1 MQIMKPSP
9 ATRDARAFG
18 AVIWLGVMFVSQAA
32 DAQSCTQLSGA
43 PYCGTQRA
51 HTIVGNQVIFPEGP
65 PGRRIGNYI
74 ELQVD
79 GKTRLAAGLPPAHG
93 RAPPEGA
100 RPAGQ
105 LIPLDR
111 GRDFGAF
118 SFPSGS
124 AGKLSGRP

>member
-1 MQIMKPSP
+1 MGHAVPKWESWVG
-9 ATRDARAFG
+9 RAVV
-18 AVIWLGVMFVSQAA
+18 ALTVLSVSHSAS
-32 DAQSCTQLSGA
+32 AQSCTVLSGA

-51 HTIVGNQVIFPEGP
+51 HTIVGSQVIFPEGP

-74 ELQVD
+74 VLQVD

-100 RPAGQ
+100 RPAGK
-105 LIPLDR
+105 LIRLD
-111 GRDFGAF
+111 GGGDFGAF
-118 SFPSGS
+118 AFPSGA

>member
-1 MQIMKPSP
+1 M
-9 ATRDARAFG
+9 T
-18 AVIWLGVMFVSQAA
+18 LVSQGAS
-32 DAQSCTQLSGA
+32 AQSCTLLSGA

-51 HTIVGNQVIFPEGP
+51 HAIVGSQVIFPEGP

-74 ELQVD
+74 VLQVD

-100 RPAGQ
+100 RPAGK
-105 LIPLDR
+105 LIGLD
-111 GRDFGAF
+111 GGGDFGAF
-118 SFPSGS
+118 AFPSGA